1 MDFELSFG
9 QLYRNSAEFTN
20 ADVIIVLDCC
30 FSGAATRAIGQEERS
45 VEIIAAVGSSQEA
58 FGNASNQVR
67 LQQKTFTSRLADEVA
82 RVVGDLA
89 KSSVAF
95 AEIINSMRAVSN
107 PDRLPEY
114 RLRRGTI
121 GIRLG
126 IPEKSRSAV
135 QKYIPPKGRQFGHS
149 QSSSSGSALPPPGL
163 MAVFKIHIDTS
174 DSKARKSEIW
184 CSRYTNWTQAS
195 VSSLMVFLK
204 GSQRRSLSWLRG
216 ARGPSCVAF
225 AGSSC
230 CARREV
236 VTGNRPFCRRW
247 RQRVCFKG
255 NVILKSTAATSRRIF
270 AKKIWILKARIETI
284 RIPYGLTETFT
295 VQ

>member
-1 MDFELSFG
+1 MAQEVNYVRQMLSSAISTRGRYYAHFHNFVVRFTDDDTRADKDSLNFQDILKMLGLPRAKEVLLGRQTMWNWAGAMKTLCDALDAQDERKLIIFHYAGHAVLIGGDLHLAASLGSKHTMDFEIAFG
-9 QLYRNSAEFTN
+9 PLYRNSAQFTN

-30 FSGAATRAIGQEERS
+30 FGAVATRAIGQEERS
-45 VEIIAAVGSSQEA
+45 VEIIAAVGSSQAA

-82 RVVGDLA
+82 RVVENPA

-135 QKYIPPKGRQFGHS
+135 QKYIPPEGRQFGHS
-149 QSSSSGSALPPPGL
+149 
-163 MAVFKIHIDTS
+163 
-174 DSKARKSEIW
+174 
-184 CSRYTNWTQAS
+184 
-195 VSSLMVFLK
+195 
-204 GSQRRSLSWLRG
+204 
-216 ARGPSCVAF
+216 
-225 AGSSC
+225 
-230 CARREV
+230 
-236 VTGNRPFCRRW
+236 
-247 RQRVCFKG
+247 
-255 NVILKSTAATSRRIF
+255 
-270 AKKIWILKARIETI
+270 
-284 RIPYGLTETFT
+284 
-295 VQ
+295 